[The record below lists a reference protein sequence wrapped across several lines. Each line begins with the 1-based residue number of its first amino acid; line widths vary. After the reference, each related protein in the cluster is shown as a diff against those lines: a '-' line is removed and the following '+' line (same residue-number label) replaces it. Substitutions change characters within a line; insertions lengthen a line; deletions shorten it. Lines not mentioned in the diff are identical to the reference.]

1 MIFLKT
7 DMDEYKLDRA
17 VGIIGTGFCA
27 ACMCGG
33 AIAIFCD
40 NTFLIG
46 LAALI
51 GVVIGC
57 LFQANKEK

>member
-1 MIFLKT
+1 
-7 DMDEYKLDRA
+7 MDEYKLDRA
-17 VGIIGTGFCA
+17 IGIIGAGFCA

-51 GVVIGC
+51 GGVIGC